1 MSNKFPQI
9 KTIYIL
15 GIILTLSG
23 FTHLW
28 NAVGFPDIFY
38 DEGVYIERAMHVLNG
53 LGLQDRYFHDHPF
66 FGQIFLASI
75 FGLIGFPNSW
85 HPSIDTNFIASLYLV
100 PRLIMGLLAV
110 LDTFLVYQIANTK
123 YGKKIALVSS
133 LLFAV
138 MPFTWIM
145 RRILLDSILLPFLL
159 TSILFALKTKDS
171 NNKYVLASLSGIC
184 LGVAIFTKIPVFTM
198 IPLVAG
204 LVYFNTGKNV
214 KALVL
219 LLIPI
224 VLIPMMWPLQA
235 VSAHQFDVWL
245 RDVIGQ
251 TQRQSFGLPYISLVF
266 LKLDPVLFILGIGGT
281 IFAILRRHYF
291 ILFWF
296 VPFVIFLLMIGYNQY
311 FYWIPILPV
320 FCISASVL
328 LVNILERANKKN
340 LNKILPSVVVSGIAT
355 FGLISTFLVMSVNV
369 THSEFQTTSFILQNV
384 NDNDTTVLANPT
396 YEWVLHYVFHKNN
409 TPNDYSFILFNHL
422 KTDKIL
428 LIADPHFMIDLG
440 RGKQLQQ
447 IYNDSKTIAT
457 FDEDLSKYDLS
468 VYPYSNIKMNVDGE
482 HIQVKMK

>member
-1 MSNKFPQI
+1 MSIQFQKI

-23 FTHLW
+23 FTHIW
-28 NAVGFPDIFY
+28 NTVGFPDVFY
-38 DEGVYIERAMHVLNG
+38 DEGVYMERAMHVLNG
-53 LGLQDRYFHDHPF
+53 LGLQDRYFHDHPY

-85 HPSIDTNFIASLYLV
+85 HTSTDPNFIASLYFV
-100 PRLIMGLLAV
+100 PRLVMGLLAV
-110 LDTFLVYQIANTK
+110 LDTFLVYQIADAK
-123 YGKKIALVSS
+123 YGKKIAIASS

-138 MPFTWIM
+138 MPFTWIL

-159 TSILFALKTKDS
+159 TSILLALKTKDS
-171 NNKYVLASLSGIC
+171 KNKYVLVLLSGIC
-184 LGVAIFTKIPVFTM
+184 LGIAIFTKIPVFTM
-198 IPLVAG
+198 IPLIAG

-214 KALVL
+214 KALLL

-224 VLIPMMWPLQA
+224 VLIPMIWPLQA
-235 VSAHQFDVWL
+235 VSVHQFDVWM

-251 TQRQSFGLPYISLVF
+251 TQRSSFGLPYISLVF
-266 LKLDPVLFILGIGGT
+266 FKLDPVLFILGIGGT
-281 IFAILRRHYF
+281 IFAIIRRHYF

-311 FYWIPILPV
+311 FYWIPILPI

-328 LVNILERANKKN
+328 IVNVLKRFHEKN
-340 LNKILPSVVVSGIAT
+340 LNKILPSAMVLGIAT
-355 FGLISTFLVMSVNV
+355 FGLISTFLVISVNV
-369 THSEFQTTSFILQNV
+369 TQTEFQTTSFILQHV

-409 TPNDYSFILFNHL
+409 TPNDYSFVLFNHL

-428 LIADPHFMIDLG
+428 LVADPHFLIDLG

-447 IYNDSKTIAT
+447 IYNDSKTIST

-468 VYPYSNIKMNVDGE
+468 IYPYSNIKMNVDGE